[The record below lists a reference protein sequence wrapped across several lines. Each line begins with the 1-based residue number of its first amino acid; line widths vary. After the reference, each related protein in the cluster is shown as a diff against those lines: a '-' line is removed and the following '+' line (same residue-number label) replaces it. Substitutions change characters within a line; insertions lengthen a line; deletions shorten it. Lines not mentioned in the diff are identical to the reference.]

1 MRMVWRL
8 CMQKT
13 SNVLPIVLI
22 GALLAVFIGLTI
34 FNYRFAVQNPGGND
48 FLVYWIGARF
58 WLKEGISPYSE
69 EVRVATQEMILGR
82 PPQEGDAEN
91 LFVYPLYSMVFFA
104 PFGLMDFTLARAIW
118 TTIVEI
124 SVVIL
129 VFVSFRVTGWRVS
142 MGKAALLVLFCV
154 LWYHGIRNII
164 LGQYAAV
171 NALLIVFAFALIQQ
185 KQDVPAGILLALTT
199 SKPTMVFLLIP
210 FIMLWAFS
218 TRRWGILQGALV
230 SVIVLFLAMMALMP
244 DWPLQWIYR
253 VLDYPTATE
262 YTLLDSP
269 LSYITSLMPGIEST
283 LTPALHVIAGLY
295 LLTEWVLAWGKDY
308 KHFLW
313 TAGMTLVI
321 TNLIAYRTATT
332 NYMALIPIL
341 FLIFR
346 VWEYRWKGLGVV
358 AVWLTLIV
366 LCALFITTVR
376 GFLVAPFMYLPLPCF
391 CLIGLWWVRLWAMR
405 PDRLMFDEFAA
416 RLG

>member
-1 MRMVWRL
+1 MR
-8 CMQKT
+8 K
-13 SNVLPIVLI
+13 SNHVLPFILI
-22 GALLAVFIGLTI
+22 GVLLAVLIGLTI

-58 WLKEGISPYSE
+58 WLKDGVSPYSE

-82 PPQEGDAEN
+82 PPQVGDAEN

-104 PFGLMDFTLARAIW
+104 PFGLMDFVPARAIW

-124 SVVIL
+124 SLVIL
-129 VFVSFRVTGWRVS
+129 VFISLRVTGWRVS
-142 MGKAALLVLFCV
+142 VGKTAILVLFCI
-154 LWYHGIRNII
+154 LWYHGFRNII
-164 LGQYAAV
+164 LGQYAAI
-171 NALLIVFAFALIQQ
+171 NALLIVLAFALIQQ
-185 KQDVPAGILLALTT
+185 KQDVPAGILLALST

-210 FIMLWAFS
+210 FVMLWAFS
-218 TRRWGILQGALV
+218 TRRWGIIQGALGGI
-230 SVIVLFLAMMALMP
+230 IVLFLAMMALMP

-269 LSYITSLMPGIEST
+269 ISYLTSLTPGIEAT
-283 LTPALHVIAGLY
+283 LTPVLHIVAGLY
-295 LLTEWVLAWGKDY
+295 LLTEWVLAWGKDF

-313 TAGMTLVI
+313 TVGMTLVI

-332 NYMALIPIL
+332 NYMALLPVI

-346 VWEYRWKGLGVV
+346 VWEYRWKTLGRVGVGLILLV
-358 AVWLTLIV
+358 LLIG
-366 LCALFITTVR
+366 LWALFITTVR
-376 GFLVAPFMYLPLPCF
+376 GNLEAPIMYLPLPFF
-391 CLIGLWWVRLWAMR
+391 CLFGLWWVRWWAMR
-405 PDRLMFDEFAA
+405 PDRLMFDELAA